1 MVNRMKHTYI
11 ILFRGINVG
20 GKNLLPMKELV
31 EVLTDHNYQNIKTY
45 IQSGNLVLQ
54 SQGKP
59 ENIASIV
66 LDRFGFEPEVL
77 VLEKPKF
84 LAAVADNP
92 FSSPHGKDI
101 HFFFC
106 KDMPEPDSAK
116 LEKYKSESEEYH
128 IEGKVFYLFAPDGI
142 GRSKLAAN
150 IESCLG
156 VAATGRNLNTIHKL
170 QEMLFPV

>member
-1 MVNRMKHTYI
+1 MKKTYI

-31 EVLTDHNYQNIKTY
+31 EVLYENNYQNIRTY
-45 IQSGNLVLQ
+45 IQSGNMVLQ

-59 ENIASIV
+59 EDIPSVV

-77 VLEKPKF
+77 ILEESEF
-84 LAAVADNP
+84 HAAVANNP
-92 FSSPHGKDI
+92 FSSPRGKDI
-101 HFFFC
+101 HFYFC
-106 KDMPEPDSAK
+106 KVKPEPDTAK
-116 LEKYKSESEEYH
+116 LEKYVSESEKYQ
-128 IEGKVFYLFAPDGI
+128 IDGSVFYLFAPDGI
-142 GRSKLAAN
+142 GRSKLVAH

-170 QEMLFPV
+170 QEMLQHV